1 MDKMK
6 NSMKKILII
15 GVFLMISV
23 CAVFSTMST
32 NVAAGVNAFNGENGG
47 VCKSGIS
54 EDMKDMAGCDM
65 GKKNKKNNKKIN
77 EVAVKGMN
85 WFMGIIG
92 LVSVVTVIS
101 GGQRFVTSAGE
112 PGRVKQA
119 RMMIVF
125 GVVGLFVSM
134 IAFTFVNFI
143 LVNTLK

>member
-6 NSMKKILII
+6 NSMKKFLII

-32 NVAAGVNAFNGENGG
+32 NVSAGVDAFNGENGG
-47 VCKSGIS
+47 VCKSDMS
-54 EDMKDMAGCDM
+54 KKMKDMAGCSTS
-65 GKKNKKNNKKIN
+65 KKNNKKIQ

-85 WFMGIIG
+85 WFLGIIG
-92 LVSVVTVIS
+92 LVSVVTVVS
-101 GGQRFVTSAGE
+101 GGQRMVTSEGE

-143 LVNTLK
+143 LVNALT